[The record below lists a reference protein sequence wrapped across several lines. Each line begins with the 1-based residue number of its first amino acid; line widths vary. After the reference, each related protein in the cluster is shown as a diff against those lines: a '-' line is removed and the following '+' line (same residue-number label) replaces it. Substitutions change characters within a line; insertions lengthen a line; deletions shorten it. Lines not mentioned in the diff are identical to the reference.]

1 MIENDK
7 AKPDTSAEVQRQDA
21 LVVGPAVTI
30 VGMFVR
36 CKMRSPP

>member
-7 AKPDTSAEVQRQDA
+7 AKPDTSAEVKRQDA

-36 CKMRSPP
+36 CKMRPLP